1 MDEMPRRDFLRLVT
15 QSLLGISGLL
25 GLGGLVRYLDF
36 QGETAP
42 PEVFELGAAADY
54 PPGSSVVLP
63 DVPAVLIHDEAGFRA
78 MSLVCTHLGCT
89 VEPDAA
95 GDGYVCPCH
104 GSRYDAAGVA
114 RRGPASDALPTL
126 RVEVT
131 DDEQVRL
138 YRTS

>member
-36 QGETAP
+36 QAEAP
-42 PEVFELGAAADY
+42 PPDVFELGAAADY

-89 VEPDAA
+89 VEADAA

-104 GSRYDAAGVA
+104 GSRYDAAGAV
-114 RRGPASDALPTL
+114 RRGPASDALPAL

-131 DDEQVRL
+131 ADEQVRL